1 MRLIIKAKCFLPDTN
16 HLLAA
21 HGLDKGGRVQ
31 QAIDTAALRYSEMY
45 MPMDSGNLIKRSYAA
60 TVIGSGRIVFPGPY
74 AHYLYY
80 GEVYGPNIPIFEDDS
95 GIPTTYRSPK
105 NKKKY
110 PTGRALNIKTDK
122 NPNAC
127 SHWWE
132 VAKANH
138 MKDILEEARKAAK
151 WYE

>member
-110 PTGRALNIKTDK
+110 PTGRALKIKTDK
-122 NPNAC
+122 NPHAT

-132 VAKANH
+132 AAKANH
-138 MKDILEEARKAAK
+138 MNDILEEARKAARGD
-151 WYE
+151 E